1 MRSKRASRLSEALS
15 PTGVLP
21 VAPFDIETSLF
32 QGSLALLFAS
42 VRERKV
48 DIQGVPL
55 GPICE
60 AYCLYVLELSEAEL
74 EPAMVGLAAL
84 AYLLERKAWGL
95 LPNEDQEP
103 LAEEPTELPEA
114 TAHLYA
120 DAIEVLKTLKEQ
132 REAKH
137 FRNIE
142 AAGLAE
148 IPFELEGITIDHL
161 SATLEDLLRRATP
174 EPLEIS
180 ARPRRRLS
188 EQMAVVLRSL
198 SQTPRTL
205 PQLMPEPFT
214 KSEAVWCFLSLLE
227 LMRLGQAVAREDE
240 GIVKFALRRARVLRQ
255 ETP

>member
-1 MRSKRASRLSEALS
+1 MRSKRASRLPEALT

-21 VAPFDIETSLF
+21 AAPFDIETSLF

-60 AYCLYVLELSEAEL
+60 AYCHYVLELNEAEL

-95 LPNEDQEP
+95 LPNEDEEP
-103 LAEEPTELPEA
+103 VAEEPAELPES

-120 DAIEVLKTLKEQ
+120 DAIEALKSLKEQ
-132 REAKH
+132 REARH
-137 FRNIE
+137 FRSYDE
-142 AAGLAE
+142 ASFAD

-161 SATLEDLLRRATP
+161 SATLEDLLRRASP

-188 EQMAVVLRSL
+188 EQMAEVLRSL
-198 SQTPRTL
+198 GQTPRTL
-205 PQLMPEPFT
+205 AQLMPEPFT
-214 KSEAVWCFLSLLE
+214 KSEAVWWFLALLE
-227 LMRLGQAVAREDE
+227 LMRLGQVAAREDE
-240 GIVKFALRRARVLRQ
+240 GLVKFALRRARVLRQ
-255 ETP
+255 EAQ